1 MKDRIKRLW
10 APWRITYIL
19 TPKLKKCLF
28 CTVAKQKNDRE
39 NLILERRKNCFVILN
54 KYPYNNGHIMIV
66 PYKHTS
72 SLEELDNKTLLE
84 MMKIA
89 QKYLIKMKKIMKAEG
104 FNIGINIGKIAGA
117 GIKEH
122 IHLHIVPRW
131 NGDNNFMPVLAN
143 HRIISESLESVYKKL
158 KNKS

>member
-1 MKDRIKRLW
+1 MKEFIKRLW

-19 TPKLKKCLF
+19 APKLKKCLF
-28 CTVAKQKNDRE
+28 CTIVKQKNDKE
-39 NLILERRKNCFVILN
+39 NLILERAKNCFVILN
-54 KYPYNNGHIMIV
+54 KYPYNNGHIMVV
-66 PYKHTS
+66 PYKHTPS
-72 SLEELDNKTLLE
+72 IEELDNKTLLE

-89 QKYLIKMKKIMKAEG
+89 QKYVIKMKKIMKAEG
-104 FNIGINIGKIAGA
+104 FNIGINIGRVAGA

-143 HRIISESLESVYKKL
+143 HRIISESLVSVYEKL
-158 KNKS
+158 KK